1 MAHGP
6 SVIPPGNFLVQFFD
20 SMYLN
25 KKEQDEEMTTK
36 MTTFSES
43 EIDKRILKAIGEMG
57 FETPMPVQ
65 EQVIPFL
72 LGQTRDLVALAH
84 TGTGK
89 TAAFGIPIIQQI
101 DTASKK
107 TQALILAPTRELCLQ
122 ITDDLTNMAKYISH
136 LNIVPIYGGANIVTQ
151 IHQVAAGAQIV
162 VATPGRMLDMLNR
175 KKVNVSAIR
184 WLVLDEADEMLNMG
198 FKEELSGVLAST
210 PEDKRVLLFS
220 ATMPRGIEAIA
231 HSYMKKPAEITVGAR
246 NTGAENVE
254 HQYVVA
260 HAKDRYLALKRI
272 VDFYPDIY
280 AIIFCRTRTETQ
292 EVADALMKDGYNADA
307 LHGDLSQAQ
316 RDSVMN
322 RFRSRNLQMLVATG
336 VAARGIDVVDL
347 THIINYNLPDDIE
360 DYTHRSGRTG
370 RAGKSGISIVIVNVK
385 EVFRIGQIE
394 KQIGKKFKQAKI
406 PTGSEVCEKQLLH
419 LVEKLKNTE
428 IQHADIDPF
437 LPAALDRLSD
447 LSKEDIVARFVSQ
460 EFNRFLSY
468 YRDAA
473 DINVSP
479 KKEMKPAPGHGKS
492 APGGMVRLSVNL
504 GKMEKFNIK
513 KLTAYLLEAANIA
526 HLRIANVDVEL
537 CNSYFEVEPQF
548 AEALMVRFGKEK
560 YAGRRVKI
568 DYAERAGR
576 GSFQGKR
583 YAGGAKSRESFFFNK
598 RRKKEGKGKYR

>member
-1 MAHGP
+1 M
-6 SVIPPGNFLVQFFD
+6 N
-20 SMYLN
+20 
-25 KKEQDEEMTTK
+25 TK
-36 MTTFSES
+36 MTTFGES

-65 EQVIPFL
+65 QQVIPFL
-72 LGQTRDLVALAH
+72 LKQTRDLVALAH

-101 DTASKK
+101 NTASQQ

-122 ITDDLTNMAKYISH
+122 ITDDLTNMAKYIDN
-136 LNIVPIYGGANIVTQ
+136 LNVVPIYGGANIVTQ

-175 KKVNVSAIR
+175 KKVNVSGIK

-198 FKEELSGVLAST
+198 FKEELNGVLAST
-210 PEDKRVLLFS
+210 PDDKRVMLFS

-231 HSYMKKPAEITVGAR
+231 HSYMKKPMEITVGAR
-246 NTGAENVE
+246 NTGAENVS
-254 HQYVVA
+254 HQYYVV

-272 VDFYPDIY
+272 ADFYPDIY

-292 EVADALMKDGYNADA
+292 EVADMLVKDGYNADA

-322 RFRSRNLQMLVATG
+322 RFRTRNLQMLVATD

-347 THIINYNLPDDIE
+347 SHIINYNLPDDIE
-360 DYTHRSGRTG
+360 NYTHRSGRTG
-370 RAGKSGISIVIVNVK
+370 RAGKTGISIVIVNIK
-385 EVFRIGQIE
+385 EVFRVGQIE
-394 KQIGKKFKQAKI
+394 KQIGKKFQQAKI
-406 PTGSEVCEKQLLH
+406 PTGPEVCEKQLLH

-437 LPAALDRLSD
+437 LPAALDRLKT
-447 LSKEDIVARFVSQ
+447 LSKEDIIARIVSQ

-468 YRDAA
+468 YRNAT
-473 DINVSP
+473 DINVSH
-479 KKEMKPAPGHGKS
+479 KKEAKAQPASAKS
-492 APGGMVRLSVNL
+492 VPGGMARLSVNL
-504 GKMEKFNIK
+504 GKMEKFNTK

-548 AEALMVRFGKEK
+548 AEVLIARFGKEK
-560 YAGRRVKI
+560 YAQRRVRI
-568 DYAERAGR
+568 DYAERGSR
-576 GSFQGKR
+576 GGYQGKR
-583 YAGGAKSRESFFFNK
+583 YAGGAKTRESFFFNK
-598 RRKKEGKGKYR
+598 RKTKPVKRY

>member
-1 MAHGP
+1 M
-6 SVIPPGNFLVQFFD
+6 N
-20 SMYLN
+20 
-25 KKEQDEEMTTK
+25 TK
-36 MTTFSES
+36 MTTFEES
-43 EIDKRILKAIGEMG
+43 GIDKRILKAIGEMG
-57 FETPMPVQ
+57 FEAPMPVQ

-72 LGQTRDLVALAH
+72 LNQTRDLVALAH

-107 TQALILAPTRELCLQ
+107 TQGLILAPTRELCLQ
-122 ITDDLTNMAKYISH
+122 ITDDLANMAKYIDG

-162 VATPGRMLDMLNR
+162 VATPGRMLDMLKR

-198 FKEELSGVLAST
+198 FKEELNGVLAST

-231 HSYMKKPAEITVGAR
+231 HSYMKKPMEITVGAR
-246 NTGAENVE
+246 NTGAENVS
-254 HQYVVA
+254 HQYYVV
-260 HAKDRYLALKRI
+260 HAKDRYQALKRI
-272 VDFYPDIY
+272 ADFYPDIY

-292 EVADALMKDGYNADA
+292 EVADMLMKDGYNADA

-322 RFRSRNLQMLVATG
+322 RFRQRNLQMLVATG
-336 VAARGIDVVDL
+336 VAARGIDVSDL

-370 RAGKSGISIVIVNVK
+370 RAGKTGISIVIVNIK

-394 KQIGKKFKQAKI
+394 KQIGKKFTQVKI
-406 PTGSEVCEKQLLH
+406 PTGAQVCEKQLLH
-419 LVEKLKNTE
+419 LVEKLKATE

-437 LPAALDRLSD
+437 LPAALDRLTD
-447 LSKEDIVARFVSQ
+447 LSKEDIVARFISQ

-473 DINVSP
+473 DINVSQ
-479 KKEMKPAPGHGKS
+479 KKETRPQAARPTS
-492 APGGMVRLSVNL
+492 ARASGGRMRMMVNL
-504 GKMEKFNIK
+504 GKMEKFNAK
-513 KLTAYLLEAANIA
+513 KLTAYLMEAANIS
-526 HLRIANVDVEL
+526 HLAIANVDVEL

-548 AEALMVRFGKEK
+548 AEALIARLAKEK
-560 YAGRRVKI
+560 FSKRRVRI
-568 DYAERAGR
+568 DYADRGGGR
-576 GSFQGKR
+576 SREGQR
-583 YAGGAKSRESFFFNK
+583 YAGGAKSRESFFFTK
-598 RRKKEGKGKYR
+598 RKKGPGKKY